1 MIGQYSIPRSL
12 KQESYLQLLGVG
24 VAADIP
30 DAVVLAKELSRLK
43 KPEW

>member
-24 VAADIP
+24 VAVDIP
-30 DAVVLAKELSRLK
+30 GAIVLARELPWLE
-43 KPEW
+43 KPDW